1 MPIPNR
7 KCNEFFPDSRKGFS
21 IDIARDAVL
30 DDETDNIFLRPIEI
44 VRNFMISN
52 ILLDDNLVPMI
63 ADFGPSRNE
72 SGDQ

>member
-7 KCNEFFPDSRKGFS
+7 KYYEFFPDSRKGFS

-30 DDETDNIFLRPIEI
+30 DDETDNIFLRPIEM

-52 ILLDDNLVPMI
+52 ILLDDNLVPMVGE
-63 ADFGPSRNE
+63 FGIRRNE